1 MQFNYKDISLYYEI
15 HGVGTPI
22 LMLHGF
28 MPDHRLMKGCME
40 PILSNIKGYQR
51 IYVDLPGMGKSTSG
65 QWLQKADD
73 MLEVLLS
80 FVDHT
85 IRQTPFLLCG
95 ESYGGYLAR
104 GILSQLKKQVLGLQL
119 ICPVIE
125 PDSKKRILPPHR
137 ILLKD
142 DTLLST
148 LSKEDADGYSALS
161 VIQNK
166 ASYDRYVDEIMSG
179 VKIAQESFFTTYQN
193 QGYGFSFDVDKR
205 VGAFERPTLV
215 LVGKQ
220 DAVVGYADALSLLE
234 KYPRSTFAILDAA
247 GHNLQIEQS
256 ELFNTLTLE
265 WLKRTE
271 WSNES
276 V

>member
-1 MQFNYKDISLYYEI
+1 MQYNYKDISLYYEI
-15 HGVGTPI
+15 HGTGTPI

-40 PILSNIKGYQR
+40 LSNLEGYQR
-51 IYVDLPGMGKSTSG
+51 IYVDLPGMGQSTTG
-65 QWLQKADD
+65 KWLQKADD
-73 MLEVLLS
+73 MLDILLS
-80 FVDHT
+80 FINH
-85 IRQTPFLLCG
+85 IFNKSSFLLCG

-104 GILSQLKKQVLGLQL
+104 GILSHLKGQVIGLML

-125 PDSKKRILPPHR
+125 PDSKNRNLPPHR
-137 ILLKD
+137 ILVKD
-142 DTLLST
+142 ETLLAQ
-148 LSKEDADGYSALS
+148 LEPEDAEGFSAMS

-166 ASYDRYVDEIMSG
+166 VIYNRYVQEIVAG
-179 VKIAQESFFTTYQN
+179 VKIAQESFLETYQAK
-193 QGYGFSFDVDKR
+193 GYSFSFDVDKR
-205 VGAFERPTLV
+205 VGGFEKPTLV
-215 LVGKQ
+215 LVGRQ
-220 DAVVGYADALSLLE
+220 DAVVGYVDALNLLE

-271 WSNES
+271 WSHES
-276 V
+276 F